1 MPWKIW
7 PNIRRRRR
15 QVQEV
20 CSNWPSPHAIFTY
33 ESVLVIPLVPGN
45 ASLLSFILAPFIMVP
60 SSKGGYNIQGCNHK
74 LLPYTK
80 TTATLSQSFASGS
93 VFHYYLTPTLAWGCT
108 SGRPPPI
115 LWLCA
120 LRMIKVTLLALYST
134 WISEFN
140 CRTEPRKFS
149 VRRGLKKHSQ
159 KTKFILIPVFF

>member
-7 PNIRRRRR
+7 PNMRRRRR
-15 QVQEV
+15 QGQEV
-20 CSNWPSPHAIFTY
+20 CSNWPSPHTIFSY

-45 ASLLSFILAPFIMVP
+45 ASLLTFILAPFIMVP

-74 LLPYTK
+74 LLAYTK

-93 VFHYYLTPTLAWGCT
+93 VSLLSHSHPGLGLYIRSVASY
-108 SGRPPPI
+108 

-149 VRRGLKKHSQ
+149 VRRGLKQHSQ